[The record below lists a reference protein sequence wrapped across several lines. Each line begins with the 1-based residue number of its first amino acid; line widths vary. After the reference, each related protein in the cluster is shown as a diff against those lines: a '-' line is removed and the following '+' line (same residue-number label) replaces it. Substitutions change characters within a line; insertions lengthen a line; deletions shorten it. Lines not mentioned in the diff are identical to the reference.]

1 LAVILTKHN
10 FLLQAVTL
18 ISVFSH
24 SYTYLSKGL
33 SIYQQ
38 AILQTIREK
47 GSLNIVGVCN
57 LVLTV
62 RGLKKDP
69 SFKPSIWSHIGSVEE
84 LDNNAQEM
92 YRMMRSLERRG
103 LVARLLHRRP
113 AVWYHISWHDGIP
126 KLEPGSYGWYDF
138 NHVMYRD
145 GQVLIQ
151 TKDKRWIMRGVK
163 MSKAQIKRQIEQ
175 EILEMERRK
184 QEKQKS

>member
-1 LAVILTKHN
+1 
-10 FLLQAVTL
+10 
-18 ISVFSH
+18 
-24 SYTYLSKGL
+24 LSKGL

-38 AILQTIREK
+38 AILQSIREK

-62 RGLKKDP
+62 SGLKKDP
-69 SFKPSIWSHIGSVEE
+69 SFKPSMVSQIGSLEE

-103 LVARLLHRRP
+103 LVARLLRRRP
-113 AVWYHISWHDGIP
+113 AVWYHISWHDGTP
-126 KLEPGSYGWYDF
+126 KLEPGSFGWYDF

-151 TKDKRWIMRGVK
+151 TKHKQWIIRGVK
-163 MSKAQIKRQIEQ
+163 MSKAQIKQQIEQ
-175 EILEMERRK
+175 EIQGMERK
-184 QEKQKS
+184 NAASESTELI